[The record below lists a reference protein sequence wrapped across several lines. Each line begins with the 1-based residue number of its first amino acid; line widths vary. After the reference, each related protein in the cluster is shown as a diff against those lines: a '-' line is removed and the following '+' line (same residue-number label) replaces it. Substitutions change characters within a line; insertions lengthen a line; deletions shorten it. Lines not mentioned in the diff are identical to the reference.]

1 MKHIWTVLCKESI
14 IDTESNN
21 VSLLNI
27 LEQISIGINDSNGQQ
42 LLKEGKM
49 FNLNVIPFEIV
60 SFWAK
65 EDRTK
70 SEEAD
75 MIIEFLDSKD
85 NKIKE
90 FEQHIMITAQYSRIR
105 TRIKI
110 NGLSVKDSGTY
121 NFIIKIK
128 DKAVKN
134 AKIVAEIPLEINI
147 GILIDKK

>member
-21 VSLLNI
+21 ISLLNV
-27 LEQISIGINDSNGQQ
+27 LEQISIGINDSNGQR

-49 FNLNVIPFEIV
+49 LNLNVIPFEIV

-65 EDRTK
+65 EDSTK
-70 SEEAD
+70 PEEAD
-75 MIIEFLDSKD
+75 MIIEFLDPKG

-90 FEQHIMITAQYSRIR
+90 FEQHIIITAQYSRIR

-121 NFIIKIK
+121 NFTIRIK